1 MSELSQHR
9 ADMVE
14 YQIKMRGIKSPLVLA
29 ALRKVPREAFIS
41 ERLQE
46 FAYEDSPLPIAAGA
60 DAFPSLISWR

>member
-1 MSELSQHR
+1 MMSELSQHR

-46 FAYEDSPLPIAAGA
+46 FAYRIRP
-60 DAFPSLISWR
+60 FP